1 MGAYEVVRSTT
12 IEAEPARIHTLVN
25 DFHEWPAWS
34 PWEDID
40 PNMQRTHS
48 GAAAGVG
55 ARYAWKGNRKAGE
68 GSMEITGSTP
78 ERVDIDLAFLKPFEN
93 QNKVSIELRPAG
105 AATEVTWRMNGET
118 KGLWAVA
125 SKVFPMDRLV
135 GKDFEKG
142 LARLK
147 AVAEHSSA

>member
-1 MGAYEVVRSTT
+1 MSAYEVVRSTT
-12 IEAEPARIHTLVN
+12 VEADPTRIHALVN
-25 DFHEWPAWS
+25 DFHEWTAWS

-40 PNMQRTHS
+40 PNLQRTYS
-48 GAAAGVG
+48 GPSSGVG

-68 GSMEITGSTP
+68 GSMEIAGSTAR
-78 ERVDIDLAFLKPFEN
+78 RVDIDLAFVKPFASTS
-93 QNKVSIELRPAG
+93 KVSFELRPTG
-105 AATEVTWRMNGET
+105 PATEVTWRMTGET
-118 KGLWAVA
+118 TGLWRVV

-147 AVAEHSSA
+147 GVAEKPSA